1 LSKKSSWQ
9 VRLGPTEWHRF
20 TYERPAG
27 DQLQLIGSV
36 KRGQQVGAL
45 GMIENNQYVQVVGD
59 HITHLNT
66 SQIKRAVGN
75 AKPVEHVSA
84 FQAGERTTPQAA
96 PPPIVIV
103 KKRRTFAPA

>member
-1 LSKKSSWQ
+1 M
-9 VRLGPTEWHRF
+9 EWPRF

-59 HITHLNT
+59 HITPLNNF
-66 SQIKRAVGN
+66 QIKRAVEN
-75 AKPVEHVSA
+75 ARPIEHVSA
-84 FQAGERTTPQAA
+84 FQPGERTTLHAA
-96 PPPIVIV
+96 PPPIVII
-103 KKRRTFAPA
+103 KKRRIFTPA

>member
-1 LSKKSSWQ
+1 M
-9 VRLGPTEWHRF
+9 RLGPTEWHRF

-45 GMIENNQYVQVVGD
+45 AMIENNQYVQVVGD

-75 AKPVEHVSA
+75 AKPVEHGST
-84 FQAGERTTPQAA
+84 FQPGERTTAHAA
-96 PPPIVIV
+96 PSPIVIV
-103 KKRRTFAPA
+103 KKRRTFIPA